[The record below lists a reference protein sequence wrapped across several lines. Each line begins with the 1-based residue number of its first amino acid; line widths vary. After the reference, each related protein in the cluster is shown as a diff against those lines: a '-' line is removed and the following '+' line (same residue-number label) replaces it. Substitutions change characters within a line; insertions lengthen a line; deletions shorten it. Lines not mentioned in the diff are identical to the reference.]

1 MFPAAGD
8 PLPPH
13 CLIEGPCIA
22 QDLLDVLSVASTAQ
36 GVLIVIAKRNVEHG
50 TKCKIE
56 PEKPSQTCGDVAVA
70 PDQIDIILLAKLLR
84 IRRFVPDPPQSRD
97 APSFLIN
104 RNDRLDLA

>member
-8 PLPPH
+8 ALPPH

-22 QDLLDVLSVASTAQ
+22 QDLLDIFSVASSAQ
-36 GVLIVIAKRNVEHG
+36 GVLSVIVKRNVEHG
-50 TKCKIE
+50 TKIQIE
-56 PEKPSQTCGDVAVA
+56 PEKAQQTSGDVAVA
-70 PDQIDIILLAKLLR
+70 PDEIDIILLAKLLR

-104 RNDRLDLA
+104 RNDRLHLA